1 MANVKR
7 IRLTVL
13 CMIYSYMPF
22 LLQIKLKSRKMSAL
36 YHCVV
41 CKHANSTII
50 DLHNH
55 HIHYHTPEEL
65 SHTIINLQG
74 LQTCF
79 KPAVFDNS
87 NNINWYH
94 HFMVKNEKQ
103 NIYQHEDDRA
113 TTSTILYDEDRKLYH
128 DETYCALN
136 CSPFII
142 WEHELN
148 KRTEICDEEFFNI
161 VESLCTDL
169 SKTNHRGM
177 KRKHSAYMN
186 STKVESFVQHNKSR
200 STTEAGDENRTAST
214 GFPPE
219 IFNPVPSSH
228 QTNYLIANTT
238 EADEILNL
246 QMINDTSIR
255 NNDITR
261 FTFAGIDGKDNV
273 LMYDSLNNT
282 YSWEAIATINFNGKE
297 EHAVYDTN

>member
-1 MANVKR
+1 
-7 IRLTVL
+7 
-13 CMIYSYMPF
+13 
-22 LLQIKLKSRKMSAL
+22 MSAL
-36 YHCVV
+36 YHCTV
-41 CKHANSTII
+41 CKHANSTVT

-79 KPAVFDNS
+79 KPAMFDNS
-87 NNINWYH
+87 INNSWHDHIMIKTGEQY
-94 HFMVKNEKQ
+94 K
-103 NIYQHEDDRA
+103 YQCEDDQA
-113 TTSTILYDEDRKLYH
+113 TKSTIFYEDRKFYH

-136 CSPFII
+136 CTPFII

-169 SKTNHRGM
+169 SKRKHRGS
-177 KRKHSAYMN
+177 KGKHSKHRN
-186 STKVESFVQHNKSR
+186 R
-200 STTEAGDENRTAST
+200 SITEAGDENRKAST
-214 GFPPE
+214 SFPSETSKP
-219 IFNPVPSSH
+219 ISSH
-228 QTNYLIANTT
+228 CHTNYLIANTT
-238 EADEILNL
+238 EPDEILNL
-246 QMINDTSIR
+246 QMMNDTNIK

-261 FTFAGIDGKDNV
+261 FTFAGIDADNNV

-282 YSWEAIATINFNGKE
+282 YAWEAIATINFNGKE